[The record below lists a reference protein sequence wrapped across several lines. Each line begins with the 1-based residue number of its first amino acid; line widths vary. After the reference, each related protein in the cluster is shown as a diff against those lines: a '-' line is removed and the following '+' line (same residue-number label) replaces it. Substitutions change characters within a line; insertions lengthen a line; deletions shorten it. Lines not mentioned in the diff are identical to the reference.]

1 MCCFFVF
8 LFYIFFFLTLFVW
21 HLEFRLNSLHG
32 PLYLSVFPVRGALQR
47 RHVTRGSEAPYFGR
61 AFMPME
67 VLCTLTLCSLFTL
80 TLSSTWNILY
90 GLYDAR
96 LQLVSLLVAW
106 AIGTGVHS
114 HGPFWILDVRQTRFS
129 FLISLSVIPLPL
141 LLLSFFTWFPSSS
154 LFFNASFEFE
164 DSGTLL
170 GRMAVW
176 PFLFHKQV
184 LCQSIQPCSVW

>member
-8 LFYIFFFLTLFVW
+8 LFYIFFFLILFVW

-96 LQLVSLLVAW
+96 LQFFGCLSDRNRCSFSWTFLNSGCQTNQIFLFGFLVCHTSSSA
-106 AIGTGVHS
+106 S
-114 HGPFWILDVRQTRFS
+114 
-129 FLISLSVIPLPL
+129 PL
-141 LLLSFFTWFPSSS
+141 LLYLVSFFFS
-154 LFFNASFEFE
+154 LLQCIFWVRRLRYTAWS
-164 DSGTLL
+164 DGCVTI
-170 GRMAVW
+170 
-176 PFLFHKQV
+176 
-184 LCQSIQPCSVW
+184 SIS